1 MQNIFSISLINPQ
14 TILGLYLSP
23 IVVSLNFS
31 ALSSS
36 IVFQSAYNGVADV
49 LNGMEIRFDTRYT
62 IPSLKIL
69 KHLFFVTGFH
79 RKILTFII
87 RNSGSS
93 LPPGPT
99 SSKQNCVCFPVICF
113 VLVVRSLR
121 RNTPPKIDL
130 VLIVSRIRIRIVSR
144 TAFCVLLLCLYVTC
158 VSTIPLTRP
167 LG

>member
-14 TILGLYLSP
+14 TNLGLYLSP
-23 IVVSLNFS
+23 IVVSLDVS

-36 IVFQSAYNGVADV
+36 VVFQSAYNGVADA
-49 LNGMEIRFDTRYT
+49 LIGMEIRFDTRYT

-69 KHLFFVTGFH
+69 KHLLFVTGFH

-99 SSKQNCVCFPVICF
+99 SSKQNCVCFPVFPLF
-113 VLVVRSLR
+113 VLSWSFVHCDEIHR
-121 RNTPPKIDL
+121 RK
-130 VLIVSRIRIRIVSR
+130 
-144 TAFCVLLLCLYVTC
+144 
-158 VSTIPLTRP
+158 ST
-167 LG
+167 